1 MNFNPLFLY
10 GGVGLENPFD
20 APIAWEIRRRDP
32 SRRVL
37 YLSAEKFMYQFIR
50 ALRFKDTMAFKDQ
63 FRSVDVL
70 MIDDV
75 QFIGGKD
82 STQEEFF
89 HTFNALVDQ
98 NRQVV
103 VSADKSPNDL
113 EGLEERLRSRRL
125 GFSG

>member
-1 MNFNPLFLY
+1 MHS
-10 GGVGLENPFD
+10 
-20 APIAWEIRRRDP
+20 IAWEIRRRD
-32 SRRVL
+32 L
-37 YLSAEKFMYQFIR
+37 LGEYCIYQPRNLCISLFF

-89 HTFNALVDQ
+89 T
-98 NRQVV
+98 
-103 VSADKSPNDL
+103 
-113 EGLEERLRSRRL
+113 RLTLWLIKIDRL
-125 GFSG
+125 